1 MGLMSAARRHR
12 RYKEVRLQQLR
23 SFCATARLGSLAAA
37 AQALGLAQPT
47 VWEQVHA
54 LEREFAAQLVEP
66 YGRGCRLTAEGRLL
80 VELSTS
86 LVAGIDALKQ
96 NFEEARSQNTTWL
109 TVAAMPRAVIE
120 DLPGP
125 TVEFQRDH
133 PHVGVRFVE
142 LLGHPVAAAIKSG
155 EADLGLTAVTDSD
168 PPSPWLSF
176 ELGYEI
182 DVLLVTP
189 KDHPLAR
196 RRRVSPHDLL
206 RFPVI
211 GFPPAFL
218 KLPIHAAL
226 EKLGVFGAPSRRV
239 EATNTMAIRR
249 YVEMGLGIG
258 LVVGVPSRA
267 LSSPGLHERS
277 MSDHFGRV
285 AVNLV
290 WRKGTSPQGSVRTF
304 ANTIQAVLGRP

>member
-1 MGLMSAARRHR
+1 MPTKRRDR

-37 AQALGLAQPT
+37 AEALGLAQPT

-66 YGRGCRLTAEGRLL
+66 YGRGCRLTAAGQLL
-80 VELSTS
+80 VELSAS

-96 NFEEARSQNTTWL
+96 NFEEVRRQQVTWL
-109 TVAAMPRAVIE
+109 TIAAMPRAVLE

-125 TVEFQRDH
+125 TVEFQRHH

-142 LLGHPVAAAIKSG
+142 LLGYPVVAAVKSG
-155 EADLGLTAVTDSD
+155 EADLGLTSIIDSD
-168 PPSPWLSF
+168 PPSPWLTF
-176 ELGYEI
+176 ERAYEVDI
-182 DVLLVTP
+182 LLVTP

-196 RRRVSPHDLL
+196 RRRVRPGDLV
-206 RFPVI
+206 RYPVI
-211 GFPPAFL
+211 GFPPPFL
-218 KLPIHAAL
+218 KMPIHAAL
-226 EKLGVFGAPSRRV
+226 EKLGVLGAPARRV

-258 LVVGVPSRA
+258 LVVGSPARA
-267 LSSPGLHERS
+267 RSSPGLHERS

-285 AVNLV
+285 PINLV
-290 WRKGTSPQGSVRTF
+290 WRKGASPQGAVRTF
-304 ANTIQAVLGRP
+304 ANTIRAVLGQS